1 MKKLFLILAILSL
14 TISSFSQKGQFSN
27 PSNIYGSSYGTFF
40 ISMLRTQNYDMALK
54 FTSKE
59 SIKKFGVDKIKQ
71 KYQDFNFN
79 YKLVQ
84 KSMTTSGG
92 KTTIVYVTNE
102 MATGKIKTMTLI
114 VENDSCKIVLPNN
127 LAEFLK

>member
-1 MKKLFLILAILSL
+1 MKKAILIFALFTWVS
-14 TISSFSQKGQFSN
+14 TYSQTGAFSN
-27 PSNIYGSSYGTFF
+27 PSNVYGSNFGQFF

-59 SIKKFGVDKIKQ
+59 SVKKFGAAKITE
-71 KYQDFNFN
+71 KYKSFNFN

-84 KSMTTSGG
+84 KSITKDGG

-102 MATGKIKTMTLI
+102 MATGKMKTMTLV
-114 VENDSCKIVLPNN
+114 VENDSCKVVLPAN
-127 LAEFLK
+127 LGEFLK